1 MSQYELIQLADR
13 GSLAKR
19 AAETIAQVIDLT
31 LAEQDRVQIALSGGS
46 TPEATYRLLGQ
57 EHLAW
62 DRVDLLMGDE
72 RYVPADDPLS
82 NARMVRGSLMAEGP
96 GQHACFHPVPTDG
109 ADVTSD
115 VARFNSS
122 LEHICGST
130 PPQFDLILLGLGDD
144 GHTASLFPGTA
155 ATKNTT
161 WRAAQRTGGV
171 RVMRGIPLPSPTVTQ
186 RSRTWVAAVPGNREA
201 V

>member
-82 NARMVRGSLMAEGP
+82 NCLLY
-96 GQHACFHPVPTDG
+96 
-109 ADVTSD
+109 TSD
-115 VARFNSS
+115 
-122 LEHICGST
+122 
-130 PPQFDLILLGLGDD
+130 
-144 GHTASLFPGTA
+144 A
-155 ATKNTT
+155 AD
-161 WRAAQRTGGV
+161 
-171 RVMRGIPLPSPTVTQ
+171 
-186 RSRTWVAAVPGNREA
+186 E
-201 V
+201 